1 MPARHFLAMLLLLP
15 GATRAGDVTLET
27 LSLDEGNS
35 SAMLEA
41 TSQRYIDAMRRVVAT
56 HWPDAYSARR
66 WETLESSMANMPVA
80 RLEYRYVL
88 GGVESTRVY
97 HAMGGPPLGSLA
109 KEAFEGP
116 SQVSSPESLN
126 EFDFDAGANP
136 AARTARLDG
145 YAEQD
150 AADASLFAEDD
161 AINVRARI
169 RPLQTSAFRPYETEG
184 MDAALDPEF
193 KALAEL
199 EHDVLSGAVPRGGSA
214 RLLVSTETCRSCR
227 YAFDAAARTYE
238 VDLRIVR
245 MLPSLPPADVS
256 RLVAEGTAR
265 LKGLRLVH
273 PSSGRPLLAADIL
286 AGAREAQVRQSLSP
300 APMRR
305 QLRGVSWEART
316 FRLDVSREPVRERR
330 SAERELGPDC

>member
-1 MPARHFLAMLLLLP
+1 MPARRLLAMLLLLP
-15 GATRAGDVTLET
+15 GATQAGQVTLET

-41 TSQRYIDAMRRVVAT
+41 TSQRYVDVMRRIVAT

-66 WETLESSMANMPVA
+66 WETLESRMADTPVA
-80 RLEYRYVL
+80 RLEYRYVVN
-88 GGVESTRVY
+88 GVESTRVY
-97 HAMGGPPLGSLA
+97 HAMGGPPLGSMA
-109 KEAFEGP
+109 EETFKGP
-116 SQVSSPESLN
+116 SQVSSPESLS
-126 EFDFDAGANP
+126 EFDFDTGTNP
-136 AARTARLDG
+136 AVRAARLDG

-150 AADASLFAEDD
+150 AADAPLFAEDD
-161 AINVRARI
+161 AIHVRARI
-169 RPLQTSAFRPYETEG
+169 RPLRTSAFRPYETDG

-199 EHDVLSGAVPRGGSA
+199 EHDVLSGTVPRGGSA
-214 RLLVSTETCRSCR
+214 RLLVSAETCRSCR

-238 VDLRIVR
+238 MDLRVVR
-245 MLPSLPPADVS
+245 MLPSLPPAEVS
-256 RLVAEGTAR
+256 RLVADGTAR

-273 PSSGRPLLAADIL
+273 PSSGRPLLAADVL
-286 AGAREAQVRQSLSP
+286 ASAREAQVRQSLSP

-316 FRLDVSREPVRERR
+316 FRLDVPREPVPATGA
-330 SAERELGPDC
+330 AERELGPDC